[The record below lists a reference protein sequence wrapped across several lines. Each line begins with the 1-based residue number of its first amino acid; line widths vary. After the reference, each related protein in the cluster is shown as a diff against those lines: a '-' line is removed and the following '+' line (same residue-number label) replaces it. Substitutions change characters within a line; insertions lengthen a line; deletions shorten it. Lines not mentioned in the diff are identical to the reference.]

1 VGSIKRVGVVS
12 SFLMFLIPGLLFW
25 AHLNWTVPAISNL
38 LQLSV
43 YASWVVVG
51 TFFLFLPLFLFTLYL
66 LKRDNY
72 RLDLLSILKRLRI
85 KKMTRSDWLW
95 TGLSLMTAIVIAGA
109 IVILLLASPL
119 NIDASALKEISPI
132 ETSRLVGTEQYFF
145 LLLPVFFFFNYVG
158 EEMLWRGYILPR
170 QEVSFGKFA
179 WIFNGV
185 LHALFHLPFGLLIHI
200 ISIPIYL
207 VVPFVV
213 YKTKNTT
220 TAIIIHALLG
230 APMQILVAL
239 GIIS

>member
-1 VGSIKRVGVVS
+1 MGSIKRVGVVS
-12 SFLMFLIPGLLFW
+12 SILMFLIPGFLFW
-25 AHLNWTVPAISNL
+25 AHLNWTVPVISNL
-38 LQLSV
+38 LQYSV

-72 RLDLLSILKRLRI
+72 RLDLSSILKRLRI

-109 IVILLLASPL
+109 IVILLLVSPL
-119 NIDASALKEISPI
+119 NIDATALKEISPI

-170 QEVSFGKFA
+170 
-179 WIFNGV
+179 
-185 LHALFHLPFGLLIHI
+185 
-200 ISIPIYL
+200 
-207 VVPFVV
+207 
-213 YKTKNTT
+213 
-220 TAIIIHALLG
+220 
-230 APMQILVAL
+230 
-239 GIIS
+239 